1 MRSATGAAPSR
12 GWRRLSALALAAG
25 LAGCAAPRPPSGSAA
40 PADAPVRSG
49 RLALSVEDAAA
60 SSFSAGFEL
69 RGRPEAGEL
78 TLYTPLGGVAAQLR
92 WQPGQALLQAPGQ
105 GPRSYPSLQ
114 AMVEEAT
121 GAPLPVAALFDWLEG
136 RPTPVPGWEPDLSGL
151 EAGRLRARRTAPPP
165 PAELRLVLE
174 R

>member
-1 MRSATGAAPSR
+1 MRRATLAP
-12 GWRRLSALALAAG
+12 LLLAAA
-25 LAGCAAPRPPSGSAA
+25 LAGCAAPRPPATTEGG
-40 PADAPVRSG
+40 DGQVRSG

-60 SSFSAGFEL
+60 TSFSAGFEL

-105 GPRSYPSLQ
+105 APRRYASLQ

-121 GAPLPVAALFDWLEG
+121 GAPLPVAALFDWLDG
-136 RPTPVPGWEPDLSGL
+136 RPTPVPGWEADLSAL
-151 EAGRLRARRTAPPP
+151 ESGRLRARRTAPPP